1 MKAVEKHPLKIN
13 GNKYPL
19 YRWIYMPNLLLFPSS
34 YPDVGRQVSD
44 HQSNRGRGGQGEET
58 GGKVWRLG

>member
-1 MKAVEKHPLKIN
+1 MAKNILCIVE
-13 GNKYPL
+13 
-19 YRWIYMPNLLLFPSS
+19 YMCFLLPNILLFPSS

-58 GGKVWRLG
+58 GGKV

>member
-1 MKAVEKHPLKIN
+1 MCSL
-13 GNKYPL
+13 L
-19 YRWIYMPNLLLFPSS
+19 PNLLLFPSS

-58 GGKVWRLG
+58 GGKV